1 MNQELL
7 FLNKYKV
14 SKKISKRLSLNR
26 YSISIDDQ
34 KILFRSHLQLP
45 DSAVIKILETN
56 KEYLLRKL
64 ILDNNKI
71 TLKDDEDMLEG
82 KIVDVSKTLNKEIS
96 IVNDHIVKTTRALL
110 NEINKTVDKISFRK
124 SKRYLGIYNSRDNYI
139 HYNKYLYRLPE
150 SLRFPVIA
158 HEVSHVLVHNH
169 SQDFYKVLLKL
180 CPDYRKLRKK
190 IKEYSH
196 LIR

>member
-1 MNQELL
+1 MNEELL

-14 SKKISKRLSLNR
+14 NKKISKRLSLNR

-34 KILFRSHLQLP
+34 EILFRSHLPLP
-45 DSAVIKILETN
+45 DSAVMKILETN
-56 KEYLLRKL
+56 KDYLLRKL
-64 ILDNNKI
+64 ITDNKI
-71 TLKDDEDMLEG
+71 TLKPDEDMLEG
-82 KIVDVSKTLNKEIS
+82 KIVCVTKTLNKEIS
-96 IVNDHIVKTTRALL
+96 IINNHIIKTTYELL
-110 NEINKTVDKISFRK
+110 NKINKTVDKIGFRK

-158 HEVSHVLVHNH
+158 HEVSHLLVHNH

-196 LIR
+196 LLR

>member
-1 MNQELL
+1 MNEELL

-14 SKKISKRLSLNR
+14 NKKISKRLSLNR

-34 KILFRSHLQLP
+34 EILFRSHMPLS
-45 DSAVIKILETN
+45 DSEIIKILETN
-56 KEYLLRKL
+56 KDYLLRKL
-64 ILDNNKI
+64 ITDDKI
-71 TLKDDEDMLEG
+71 ALKPNEDMLEG
-82 KIVDVSKTLNKEIS
+82 KIVCVTKTLNREIS
-96 IVNDHIVKTTRALL
+96 IINDHIIKTTYELL
-110 NEINKTVDKISFRK
+110 NKINKTVDKISFRK

-139 HYNKYLYRLPE
+139 HYNKNLYRLPE

-158 HEVSHVLVHNH
+158 HEVSHLLVHNH
-169 SQDFYKVLLKL
+169 SQDFYNVLLKL

>member
-1 MNQELL
+1 MNEELL

-14 SKKISKRLSLNR
+14 NKKISKRLSLNR

-34 KILFRSHLQLP
+34 EILFRSHMPLS
-45 DSAVIKILETN
+45 DSAIIKILETN
-56 KEYLLRKL
+56 KDYLLRKL
-64 ILDNNKI
+64 ITDNKI
-71 TLKDDEDMLEG
+71 ALKPDEDMLEG
-82 KIVDVSKTLNKEIS
+82 KIVCVTKTLNKEIS
-96 IVNDHIVKTTRALL
+96 IINNHIIKTTYELL
-110 NEINKTVDKISFRK
+110 NKINKTVDKIGFRK
-124 SKRYLGIYNSRDNYI
+124 SKRYLGIYNSKDNYI

-158 HEVSHVLVHNH
+158 HEVSHLLVHNH